1 MKYLIIIL
9 ALCLVLTVNSQ
20 TVMINHTNY
29 TTTWSDSLGYPL
41 KVEWYETITRDGCKS
56 PLPRK
61 DKFAP
66 DPLRKAQTD
75 LQKYYEQANIE
86 HKAKGLKGFDRGHMC
101 PAASNECQTE
111 TIEDECF
118 YFSNMAPQYH
128 ALNAG
133 DWKTLE
139 TLSRNL
145 ALQYDSVHIW
155 AGSIG
160 IKERFGSLTIPS
172 TCWKVIYILR
182 TKEYQ
187 AYIFDNKDQ
196 KQTGLS
202 SHKVQLIDVIKLTG
216 YTFE

>member
-1 MKYLIIIL
+1 
-9 ALCLVLTVNSQ
+9 
-20 TVMINHTNY
+20 
-29 TTTWSDSLGYPL
+29 
-41 KVEWYETITRDGCKS
+41 
-56 PLPRK
+56 
-61 DKFAP
+61 
-66 DPLRKAQTD
+66 
-75 LQKYYEQANIE
+75 
-86 HKAKGLKGFDRGHMC
+86 MC